1 MAEEDCG
8 DDRERAGNH
17 RLSHRLSPIR
27 EALPST
33 ACGRGDYV
41 RRFAIVI
48 ASNNQSGPIG
58 IFDSGLG
65 GLSVLRHI
73 QQALPHE
80 DLLYVA
86 DAGYAPYGGRPEH
99 EIVARTVTVTEF
111 LLKKGAKALVVACNT
126 ATAAAIKGV
135 REVHP
140 ELPVVGVEPGL
151 KPAAAL
157 TRSGVVGVMATAFT
171 LRSQKFAQLHEQ
183 ITQATGVRFLPQ
195 PCVGLVDLIEQG
207 DLNAPAIAA
216 MVEQYVSPLLA
227 LGADTIVLGCTH
239 YPFVQHLIEASIHH
253 ALRNDVAIV
262 DTGDA
267 VARQLVRL
275 LDQRGLK
282 RGDGKTGSVEGFT
295 TGELSRLAGAFT
307 HLLKMQAEVSRIE
320 LKDALSLTATA
331 NQV

>member
-1 MAEEDCG
+1 MS
-8 DDRERAGNH
+8 
-17 RLSHRLSPIR
+17 LSSSVQNL
-27 EALPST
+27 
-33 ACGRGDYV
+33 
-41 RRFAIVI
+41 
-48 ASNNQSGPIG
+48 QGPIG

-73 QQALPHE
+73 QQALPSE

-99 EIVARTVTVTEF
+99 EIVARTVAVTEF

-157 TRSGVVGVMATAFT
+157 TSSGVVGVMATAFT

-195 PCVGLVDLIEQG
+195 PCVGLVDLIERG
-207 DLNAPAIAA
+207 DLDAPENVRKLAA

-227 LGADTIVLGCTH
+227 QGADTIVLGCTH

-282 RGDGKTGSVEGFT
+282 RGDGETGTVEGFT

-307 HLLKMQAEVSRIE
+307 HLLKMQVEVSRIE

>member
-1 MAEEDCG
+1 M
-8 DDRERAGNH
+8 
-17 RLSHRLSPIR
+17 LTS
-27 EALPST
+27 ST
-33 ACGRGDYV
+33 
-41 RRFAIVI
+41 
-48 ASNNQSGPIG
+48 SQGPIG

-73 QQALPHE
+73 RAALPHE

-86 DAGYAPYGGRPEH
+86 DAGFAPYGGRPEH
-99 EIVARTVTVTEF
+99 EIAARTVAVTEF

-171 LRSQKFAQLHEQ
+171 LSSQKFAHLHEQ
-183 ITQATGVRFLPQ
+183 ITMATGVRFLPQ
-195 PCVGLVDLIEQG
+195 PCVGLVDLIEKG
-207 DLNAPAIAA
+207 DLDAPELAD
-216 MVEQYVSPLLA
+216 MVEQYASPLLA
-227 LGADTIVLGCTH
+227 QGADTIVLGCTH
-239 YPFVQHLIEASIHH
+239 YPFVQHLIEASIHK
-253 ALRNDVAIV
+253 ALVHNVAIV

-275 LDQRGLK
+275 LEQRGLLCQ
-282 RGDGKTGSVEGFT
+282 DGHAGTLEGYT
-295 TGELSRLAGAFT
+295 TGAAAQLLDGFT
-307 HLLKMQAEVSRIE
+307 HLLKMPVKVSRIE
-320 LKDALSLTATA
+320 LQDALSLRAS
-331 NQV
+331 VVPD